1 MASSG
6 EERSCG
12 IIIYRRVSDNSVV
25 EYLPLQASD
34 GSYHWTPPK
43 GHVESEESDKETA
56 FRETRE
62 ETGLEVHSL
71 QLARDFKVVL
81 EYSVKGAVKKVIYFL
96 AELTDQSCEVKLSEE
111 HKSFQWADLSKGCA
125 LVHYQ
130 ETKAALESAEQFI
143 KKTID
148 NC

>member
-1 MASSG
+1 MASSR

-25 EYLPLQASD
+25 EYLLLQASD
-34 GSYHWTPPK
+34 GSYRWTPPK
-43 GHVESEESDKETA
+43 GHVESEESDTETA

-81 EYSVKGAVKKVIYFL
+81 EYPVNGAVKKVIYFL
-96 AELTDQSCEVKLSEE
+96 AELTDQSYEVKLSEE
-111 HKSFQWADLSKGCA
+111 HKSFQWADLSKGCT

-130 ETKAALESAEQFI
+130 ETKEALESAEQFI